1 MSRLSH
7 NSKYFGTF
15 TNSKGETRGAF
26 ILWDTEKSGYVLRDE
41 LTSKVINNTA
51 FATLE
56 AMREAGV
63 NFSLTGK
70 SEPVGE
76 PAAA

>member
-7 NSKYFGTF
+7 NSKYFGHF

-26 ILWDTEKSGYVLRDE
+26 ILWDSEKSGYVLRDE

-63 NFSLTGK
+63 NFILNGNSAPVT
-70 SEPVGE
+70 EPV
-76 PAAA
+76 AA